1 MPNYQTMKL
10 CVRLASPKIA
20 PVVFL
25 TPDTLPDT
33 CFSPINWVGKIPWRR
48 TLSLIPVFLPG
59 ESPWTEEPVGVM
71 GSQSQTHSYQ
81 INLEMVELWFKFK
94 CV

>member
-25 TPDTLPDT
+25 TADTLPDT
-33 CFSPINWVGKIPWRR
+33 CFSPIKKENPFP
-48 TLSLIPVFLPG
+48 TP
-59 ESPWTEEPVGVM
+59 
-71 GSQSQTHSYQ
+71 
-81 INLEMVELWFKFK
+81 
-94 CV
+94 

>member
-33 CFSPINWVGKIPWRR
+33 CFSPIKKENPFP
-48 TLSLIPVFLPG
+48 TP
-59 ESPWTEEPVGVM
+59 
-71 GSQSQTHSYQ
+71 
-81 INLEMVELWFKFK
+81 
-94 CV
+94 

>member
-25 TPDTLPDT
+25 TADTLPDT
-33 CFSPINWVGKIPWRR
+33 CFSPIKNENPFP
-48 TLSLIPVFLPG
+48 TP
-59 ESPWTEEPVGVM
+59 
-71 GSQSQTHSYQ
+71 
-81 INLEMVELWFKFK
+81 
-94 CV
+94 